1 MRPCVLLALLAL
13 PVSLASHDAADE
25 PGIYGY
31 VLAPGAIPV
40 SNGTVV
46 YSSLVA
52 PASTSIDRSGRSEA
66 TATIIGE
73 ALLEGVGTRPGIL
86 TVTAPGFQATE
97 ERLPEPPGISHDVA
111 LVPLPATGSAGP
123 RGHCVGRRA
132 AQCGRGSDARESTL
146 GTAGRGDR
154 RERNRHIS

>member
-1 MRPCVLLALLAL
+1 MRPFVLLALLAL

-97 ERLPEPPGISHDVA
+97 ERLPEPPGISHDHLIA
-111 LVPLPATGSAGP
+111 QYLLVGDPAHRLQLGAPAG
-123 RGHCVGRRA
+123 VRR
-132 AQCGRGSDARESTL
+132 TL
-146 GTAGRGDR
+146 
-154 RERNRHIS
+154 